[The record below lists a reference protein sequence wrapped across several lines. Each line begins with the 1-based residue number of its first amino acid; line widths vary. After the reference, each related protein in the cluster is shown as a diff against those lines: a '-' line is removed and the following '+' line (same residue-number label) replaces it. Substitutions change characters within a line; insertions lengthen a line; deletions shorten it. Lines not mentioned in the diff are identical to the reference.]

1 MYLGIPQNASV
12 FVFLFVMFVAYR
24 IYKSMAKNSALHD
37 AELKSVKEMYQRG
50 YEIRLSDL
58 KHVTAEELNA
68 LHIKFIF

>member
-12 FVFLFVMFVAYR
+12 FVFLLVMFVAYR
-24 IYKSMAKNSALHD
+24 IYKNMARSSALHD

-58 KHVTAEELNA
+58 RYVTAEELNA
-68 LHIKFIF
+68 LHINFIF